1 MCISGFVVDGSADV
15 IARNAQID
23 IQERKFS
30 FRDCMCELQ
39 SGMKIENKG
48 NVLFLQVQRGYNT
61 RCQPHRR
68 CISCVAEVLYQ
79 CSVDRF
85 VLLRILQ
92 EDTRN
97 LGPFCCPWPPLPLD
111 GKIRC

>member
-39 SGMKIENKG
+39 SGMKIEDKG
-48 NVLFLQVQRGYNT
+48 NVLFKFNAATT
-61 RCQPHRR
+61 RDANH
-68 CISCVAEVLYQ
+68 I
-79 CSVDRF
+79 VD
-85 VLLRILQ
+85 VSLV
-92 EDTRN
+92 
-97 LGPFCCPWPPLPLD
+97 
-111 GKIRC
+111 